1 MAKKVVQVNVWMT
14 QRDLKMLL
22 KSAQKRWPDVE
33 LTRSQIVLS
42 LAKIAAKE
50 IIGKPSPKS

>member
-22 KSAQKRWPDVE
+22 KSSQKRWPDVE

-50 IIGKPSPKS
+50 TIGKLYPKT